1 LNGLSRYGGIGMSKI
16 APSILAANS
25 LRMGEAA
32 HKIVAAGCDYVH
44 FDVMDGVF
52 VPNLSFGPGLLKDMK
67 AEINLFFDVHLMLI
81 DPLKYVDVFAHCGA
95 NGITVHVEAD
105 HFRESLKRIR
115 ELGLKTGASLR
126 PGTPAEELR
135 EVLSQLDLILVMT
148 VEPGF
153 GGQKLN
159 PDMLYKVRALR
170 SMGFEGEIEVDGGVN
185 LQYAKELAAAGADT
199 MVMGTAFFGSDNP
212 ALLARQVHAIG

>member
-1 LNGLSRYGGIGMSKI
+1 MSKI

-32 HKIVAAGCDYVH
+32 HRIVDAGCDYVH

-67 AEINLFFDVHLMLI
+67 AEISLFFDVHLMLI
-81 DPLKYVDVFAHCGA
+81 NPLKYVDVFAQSGA

-105 HFRESLKRIR
+105 RFKESLKRIR
-115 ELGLKTGASLR
+115 ELGLKVGASLR
-126 PGTPAEELR
+126 PGTPAEALR
-135 EVLSQLDLILVMT
+135 EVLPQLDLVLVMT

-159 PDMLYKVRALR
+159 TDMLNKIRALR
-170 SMGFEGEIEVDGGVN
+170 TMGFHGEIEVDGGVN
-185 LQYAKELAAAGADT
+185 LQNAKELAAAGADT
-199 MVMGTAFFGSDNP
+199 MVMGTTFFGSDNP
-212 ALLARQVHAIG
+212 AQLAQKVHALGR